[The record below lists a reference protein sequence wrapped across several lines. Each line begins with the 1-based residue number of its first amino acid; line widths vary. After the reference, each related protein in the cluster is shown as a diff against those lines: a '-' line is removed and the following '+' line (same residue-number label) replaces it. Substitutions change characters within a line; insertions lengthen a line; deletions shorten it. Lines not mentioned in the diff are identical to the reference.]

1 VSDGP
6 EPVRTSLSQPGDA
19 RRFSPSTARNREPI
33 RTKFLAY
40 MPHVGHILEIGSGT
54 GEHGVHIT
62 AMAPD
67 LTWHF
72 SDPDPV
78 ARASIRAWIRH
89 AARPGLLGP
98 YTLHADAADWG
109 DAVEA
114 LTFDGLVAINVVHIA
129 PFETA
134 IGLFAGARR
143 RLRVG
148 GRLFLYGP
156 YGRDGTMAPSNA
168 AFSEQLRARDPRWG
182 VRDLERE
189 IVPAAARE
197 GLVLHAVVEMPA
209 NNLCV
214 VFEKSA
220 LSR

>member
-1 VSDGP
+1 MSDGR
-6 EPVRTSLSQPGDA
+6 EPARTAPSQSGDA

-33 RTKFLAY
+33 RTTFLAH
-40 MPHVGHILEIGSGT
+40 MPHVGHILEIGAGA

-72 SDPDPV
+72 SDPDPE

-98 YTLHADAADWG
+98 YALHADAADWG
-109 DAVEA
+109 DAVET

-129 PFETA
+129 PFETTLG
-134 IGLFAGARR
+134 IFAGARR

-156 YGRDGTMAPSNA
+156 YGRDGVMAPSNA
-168 AFSEQLRARDPRWG
+168 AFSAQLRAQDPRWG

-189 IVPAAARE
+189 IVPAATRE
-197 GLVLHAVVEMPA
+197 GLALHTVVDMPA
-209 NNLCV
+209 NNLSV
-214 VFEKSA
+214 VFEKPA

>member
-1 VSDGP
+1 VSDDP
-6 EPVRTSLSQPGDA
+6 ESTHTTTPQPGDA
-19 RRFSPSTARNREPI
+19 RRFSPSAARNREPI
-33 RTKFLAY
+33 RTTFLAH

-54 GEHGVHIT
+54 GEHGIHIT
-62 AMAPD
+62 AIAPG

-72 SDPDPV
+72 SDPDPE

-98 YTLHADAADWG
+98 YTLHADAPDWG
-109 DAVEA
+109 DAVET
-114 LTFDGLVAINVVHIA
+114 LTFDGIVAINVVHIA

-134 IGLFAGARR
+134 LGLCAGARR
-143 RLRVG
+143 RLEVG
-148 GRLFLYGP
+148 GRVFLYGP
-156 YGRDGTMAPSNA
+156 YARDGALAPSNA